1 MGLAVVMIAVVVA
14 VQASGTSSE
23 APLGLLDLLDSLS
36 LVMAGGGFSRGVYR
50 LELQTKVHTWVLN
63 HGEGPYQGLLSH
75 LRHHQDMVT
84 RQEIGLPMHL
94 S

>member
-1 MGLAVVMIAVVVA
+1 MGLAVALVMVVA
-14 VQASGTSSE
+14 VQASGASSE

-50 LELQTKVHTWVLN
+50 LELQTEVHTKVHN
-63 HGEGPYQGLLSH
+63 HGERPYKTLG
-75 LRHHQDMVT
+75 VG
-84 RQEIGLPMHL
+84 IGLAI

>member
-1 MGLAVVMIAVVVA
+1 MGLAVVMVMVVVA

-50 LELQTKVHTWVLN
+50 QRASNGSPH
-63 HGEGPYQGLLSH
+63 
-75 LRHHQDMVT
+75 
-84 RQEIGLPMHL
+84 MHD

>member
-1 MGLAVVMIAVVVA
+1 MGLAVVMVMVVVA

-50 LELQTKVHTWVLN
+50 LEFQTKVLTWAWVRN

-75 LRHHQDMVT
+75 LRHH
-84 RQEIGLPMHL
+84 
-94 S
+94 

>member
-1 MGLAVVMIAVVVA
+1 MGLAVVMVAVMVVVA

-50 LELQTKVHTWVLN
+50 LELQTKVHTKVCN
-63 HGEGPYQGLLSH
+63 HGEGPYLGHLL
-75 LRHHQDMVT
+75 V
-84 RQEIGLPMHL
+84 
-94 S
+94 

>member
-1 MGLAVVMIAVVVA
+1 MGLAVVMVMVAVA

-50 LELQTKVHTWVLN
+50 QLTTAMAKFDPQLLESQDAGWRGMVQYYETGGGLGDTW
-63 HGEGPYQGLLSH
+63 GAFPSK
-75 LRHHQDMVT
+75 
-84 RQEIGLPMHL
+84 
-94 S
+94 

>member
-1 MGLAVVMIAVVVA
+1 MGLAVVMVVMVVVA

-50 LELQTKVHTWVLN
+50 LELQTKVHTWAWVRN
-63 HGEGPYQGLLSH
+63 HGEGPY
-75 LRHHQDMVT
+75 
-84 RQEIGLPMHL
+84 
-94 S
+94 